1 MTILT
6 GCDQNFTRL
15 SEEEKERQI
24 DDFIMGS
31 VLDKPKNNDSK
42 YSLLMVGVYLV
53 QVKQQLVKNV
63 YQMVKDSTILLL
75 LM

>member
-31 VLDKPKNNDSK
+31 VLYKPKNDQ
-42 YSLLMVGVYLV
+42 SL
-53 QVKQQLVKNV
+53 KRN
-63 YQMVKDSTILLL
+63 
-75 LM
+75 

>member
-24 DDFIMGS
+24 DDFFTFFNIF
-31 VLDKPKNNDSK
+31 LCCENRRLKC
-42 YSLLMVGVYLV
+42 
-53 QVKQQLVKNV
+53 
-63 YQMVKDSTILLL
+63 
-75 LM
+75 